1 MNALQA
7 LNALNEIGKR
17 CVIMEIDPEALEINV
32 FKSHGGRTVLRA
44 RGIVRD
50 VVITLDVY
58 TD

>member
-17 CVIMEIDPEALEINV
+17 CVFMEIDFENLDINI
-32 FKSHGGRTVLRA
+32 FKGRGGRTVLRA
-44 RGIVRD
+44 RGEVRG

-58 TD
+58 AN